1 MRVEI
6 RRAARVLPPE
16 LPPNTH
22 VRQTGGL
29 TPPLGAG
36 GLVPAPSR
44 PRTPLCATR
53 DHTTKTAI
61 CTRAGV
67 RNCDAAG
74 GFWLLLYG
82 WSPRGCRRRTHK
94 LVPDNIHA
102 QTDLREVP
110 PHEGSGAG
118 GKKGEKARETVGRKR
133 TQFQK
138 KINVHRLTLIDFY
151 HLDPPFTKDQLI
163 GLR

>member
-61 CTRAGV
+61 SPARGCAIATPRGGSGYFCMDGALEGADDGRISSFRITYTHKRISVRCRRTRVRARGEKRGKKHVKRSVGKERSFRKKSTCTG
-67 RNCDAAG
+67 
-74 GFWLLLYG
+74 
-82 WSPRGCRRRTHK
+82 SPR
-94 LVPDNIHA
+94 
-102 QTDLREVP
+102 
-110 PHEGSGAG
+110 
-118 GKKGEKARETVGRKR
+118 VGP
-133 TQFQK
+133 Q
-138 KINVHRLTLIDFY
+138 NLN
-151 HLDPPFTKDQLI
+151 
-163 GLR
+163 

>member
-1 MRVEI
+1 M
-6 RRAARVLPPE
+6 
-16 LPPNTH
+16 
-22 VRQTGGL
+22 
-29 TPPLGAG
+29 
-36 GLVPAPSR
+36 PAPSR

-138 KINVHRLTLIDFY
+138 KINVHRLSTGKDLNRTLWERSGDNRERCP
-151 HLDPPFTKDQLI
+151 L
-163 GLR
+163 

>member
-118 GKKGEKARETVGRKR
+118 EKRGKKHVKRSVGKERSFRKKSTCTGSTRFTTLDTAR
-133 TQFQK
+133 
-138 KINVHRLTLIDFY
+138 
-151 HLDPPFTKDQLI
+151 
-163 GLR
+163 